1 MQLRRFI
8 KDGTYTVDM
17 ATITGIT
24 PLHFACEIGSLP
36 VAEFLVA
43 EGADVNAYDNVRSL
57 PPHPLAAH
65 ELTFQAPASPPQSGV
80 RPLHTAV
87 VYEKA
92 DLVRFL
98 LSKGANPWLRTIDGE
113 TALDVAEADDLR
125 TALQGRQRVHASAP
139 VCPAGPRRSLTHGRL
154 LFCPLSD
161 AMDKTMD
168 PYVSESGEDSSDED
182 DEEEPGSAGSAGT
195 GPHAFRGVPP
205 CPFHALTLG
214 RRERPRSVLGSRLRI
229 SKRRPSGRPANG
241 KDDT

>member
-1 MQLRRFI
+1 MWTWPRGAGRCGRVRPFVPSPPLHVLRVLTLGVSRRCVQLRRFI
-8 KDGTYTVDM
+8 KDGTFTVDM

-65 ELTFQAPASPPQSGV
+65 ALTFRAPASPPPWMHACWAQSGV

-139 VCPAGPRRSLTHGRL
+139 VCRADR
-154 LFCPLSD
+154 D
-161 AMDKTMD
+161 A
-168 PYVSESGEDSSDED
+168 
-182 DEEEPGSAGSAGT
+182 
-195 GPHAFRGVPP
+195 R
-205 CPFHALTLG
+205 
-214 RRERPRSVLGSRLRI
+214 
-229 SKRRPSGRPANG
+229 
-241 KDDT
+241 